1 MSDSDSIAMDG
12 KEVKKFIEVEEKKCF
27 EFEDAITKC
36 GFGKFNY
43 ILMFLAASLMSSAF
57 TELAAVNYILPVAQ
71 CDLNLETRDKGVL
84 SSMGNVG
91 VILSA
96 PLWGY
101 LSDTR
106 GRKKTLIASMLI
118 AFIAS
123 SSSSFVN
130 NFWLMVFLR
139 FIDGFL

>member
-1 MSDSDSIAMDG
+1 MSNSVSVGMEA
-12 KEVKKFIEVEEKKCF
+12 KEEKKFIEVEEKSCV
-27 EFEDAITKC
+27 EFEDVIKKC

-43 ILMFLAASLMSSAF
+43 ILMVLAAGLMSSAF
-57 TELAAVNYILPVAQ
+57 NELAAVNYILPVAQ
-71 CDLNLETRDKGVL
+71 CDLDLETKDKGML
-84 SSMGNVG
+84 GSIGNVG

-106 GRKKTLIASMLI
+106 GRKKTLIGSMLI
-118 AFIAS
+118 AFVAS
-123 SSSSFVN
+123 FASGFVN
-130 NFWLMVFLR
+130 NFPLLVLLR